1 MRLRELFAREAQGRP
16 PDAAPTDPGVGFLDR
31 ITAELADGPVNLP
44 CFPDIM
50 PRVRKALDDPR
61 TTANDLVRIAGAEP
75 RLAARLLQ
83 TANSAVFNPS
93 GKPLPHLRA
102 AVTRLGHH
110 VVQTVVTVFA
120 IQQMKADPTLR
131 SVAKPL
137 NDLWEKSV
145 AVASI
150 SQVLAG
156 QLRAPGDRAF
166 MTGLLH
172 GLGHFYIMVRAA
184 ETASPIAYD
193 ELPANLVAKRHPSLG
208 QAVLTKWAFEAGV
221 CEAVGSQ
228 NDHQRQSARA
238 ADITDVLIA
247 GVVLAEALLDHNRDL
262 TRCEGVTAVDRL
274 GLGPAQLQD
283 VLRHTELSLDSLR
296 EALAG

>member
-1 MRLRELFAREAQGRP
+1 
-16 PDAAPTDPGVGFLDR
+16 VFLDR
-31 ITAELADGPVNLP
+31 ITKELADGPVNLP
-44 CFPDIM
+44 CFPDIV
-50 PRVRKALDDPR
+50 PRVRRALDDPR
-61 TTANDLVRIAGAEP
+61 TTANDLVKIAGAEP

-83 TANSAVFNPS
+83 TASSAVFNPS

-110 VVQTVVTVFA
+110 VVQAVVAVFA
-120 IQQMKADPTLR
+120 IQQMKVDPALR
-131 SVAKPL
+131 AVAKPL

-150 SQVLAG
+150 CQVLAG

-166 MTGLLH
+166 LTGLLH
-172 GLGHFYIMVRAA
+172 GIGHFYIMVRAA
-184 ETASPIAYD
+184 EVASSMAYD
-193 ELPANLVAKRHPSLG
+193 RLPANLVAERHPALG
-208 QAVLTKWAFEAGV
+208 QGVLTKWGFEAGI

-247 GVVLAEALLDHNRDL
+247 GVLLAEALLDHNGDL
-262 TRCEGVTAVDRL
+262 GRCEGVTAVDRL

-283 VLRHTELSLDSLR
+283 VLKHTELSLDSLR
-296 EALAG
+296 EALAV